1 MPKPRSTFSF
11 KSTLSSVKGSLMPCV
26 IFLPEEITEALPPGK
41 VRTKGTLNGVPF
53 ALAPQYKKGGIRFF
67 SVSAALRKA
76 ARIKEGDK
84 VEVVFRLVDPSVVDM
99 PEELEAVLAQDDKAM
114 AVWNTFPTGLQRSL
128 VHYITS
134 VKNVDSRIT
143 RSLQMMEKA
152 KAGLLHSQ
160 QLNKAPKP
168 TKKKSMSDE

>member
-1 MPKPRSTFSF
+1 MPRSKSTFSF
-11 KSTLSSVKGSLMPCV
+11 KSTLSVVKGSLMPSV
-26 IFLPEEITEALPPGK
+26 IIFPKAVADALPAGR

-76 ARIKEGDK
+76 ARIKEGDT
-84 VEVVFRLVDPSVVDM
+84 VTVTFRLVDPAVIDM

-114 AVWNTFPTGLQRSL
+114 AVWNTFSTGLQRSL

-152 KAGLLHSQ
+152 KAGLLHTQ
-160 QLNKAPKP
+160 RLNETPRPGGKDA
-168 TKKKSMSDE
+168 KKS